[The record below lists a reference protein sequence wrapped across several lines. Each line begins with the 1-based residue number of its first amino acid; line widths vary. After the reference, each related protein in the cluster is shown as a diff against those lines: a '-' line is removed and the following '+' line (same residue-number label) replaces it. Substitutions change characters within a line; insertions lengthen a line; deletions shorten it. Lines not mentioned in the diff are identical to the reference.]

1 LDNDLILRQF
11 EEIEQRVDDLMGT
24 LRSLEAANAELKNKV
39 LLLEES
45 LQDKAVSEKRYA
57 EEKSLIKSRIDGLL
71 KKLGDVSEH

>member
-1 LDNDLILRQF
+1 MDNDLILRQF

>member
-1 LDNDLILRQF
+1 LRQF